1 MDSKS
6 GLTTLFVDT
15 LALSVTA
22 NAVIAMRLTQMA
34 FGVVDPKHES
44 SLMVAEKIDA
54 AAEASMA
61 AARAIAAGEAHH
73 AAGRAVA
80 VYKRRVDRNL
90 RRLSGG

>member
-22 NAVIAMRLTQMA
+22 NAVIAMRLTKMA
-34 FGVVDPKHES
+34 FGVVDPKRES

-54 AAEASMA
+54 AAEASFA
-61 AARAIAAGEAHH
+61 AARAIVAGEAHH

-80 VYKRRVDRNL
+80 VYKRRVERNL
-90 RRLSGG
+90 RRLTSG

>member
-1 MDSKS
+1 MDNKP
-6 GLTTLFVDT
+6 GLATLFVDT
-15 LALSVTA
+15 LALSMTA
-22 NAVIAMRLTQMA
+22 NAVIAVRITKMA
-34 FGVVDPKHES
+34 FGVVDPSREG

-54 AAEASMA
+54 AAEASLA

-90 RRLSGG
+90 RRLTGG